1 MGECSRRGLK
11 RVKHAPP
18 PPSPPS
24 PSEDES
30 ESESESESSLNIEV
44 LHHDSPQRAP
54 RFCKQEGCRRRF
66 TIALPRV
73 LFARCGHTIY
83 CTVCARALVTAAGL
97 AGDEPKCPHCEQP
110 LDDYYEVD
118 FVPSGEIVSSEH
130 TSSPS
135 EPSSPPTLVL
145 SQADTI
151 HADQAD
157 SEDIHGSASATSRT
171 ILPPGLGSHRTS
183 TRGKAPT
190 SD

>member
-1 MGECSRRGLK
+1 LK

-73 LFARCGHTIY
+73 LFAPCGHTVY
-83 CTVCARALVTAAGL
+83 CTDCARVLWAAAERPHDPL
-97 AGDEPKCPHCEQP
+97 CPICDQP
-110 LDDYYEVD
+110 LEGYYDVD
-118 FVPSGEIVSSEH
+118 FDPSDLSVSSEH

-135 EPSSPPTLVL
+135 EPSSSPTLVL